1 MLNDRALGVSLPR
14 NLPADRVVD
23 FARDAERYGF
33 DELWIVE
40 DCFFRGGVAQA
51 AVALAVTSSIHVGV
65 GILPAAARNA
75 AFATLEANSLAEL
88 FPGRVTIGV
97 GHGMP
102 GWMRQVGAWPASP
115 LTMLEETIG
124 AMQQLLA
131 GRTVSVEGRYVR
143 LRDVSL
149 ESPALVPPLV
159 LAGVRGPKSLAVAG
173 RVADGT
179 VLAEPVTPE
188 YLAEVRRQIG
198 ASRPHRIVGYNVAAV
213 HPDASTAR
221 DLARTRLDW
230 VGEPDGRVHIEPL
243 PFAEEFFALRETVDS
258 PEAFAAVLPDE
269 WVDQLAVVG
278 SAEAARARLDELYA
292 AGAHSI
298 VLLPAGDDP
307 FAALRS
313 LAVLLDE
320 KTPAE

>member
-278 SAEAARARLDELYA
+278 TAEAARARLDELYA

>member
-188 YLAEVRRQIG
+188 YLAEVRRQIA

-230 VGEPDGRVHIEPL
+230 VGEPDCRVHIEPL
-243 PFAEEFFALRETVDS
+243 PFAEEFFALRQTVDS

-278 SAEAARARLDELYA
+278 TAEAARARLDELYA

>member
-14 NLPADRVVD
+14 NLPADRIVD

-33 DELWIVE
+33 QELWIVE

-51 AVALAVTSSIHVGV
+51 AVALAVTSTIHVGV

-75 AFATLEANSLAEL
+75 AFATLEANTLAEL

-124 AMQQLLA
+124 AMRELLA
-131 GRTVSVEGRYVR
+131 GKSVSVEGRYVR
-143 LRDVSL
+143 LRNVAL
-149 ESPALVPPLV
+149 ESAALVPPLV

-188 YLAEVRRQIG
+188 YLATVQRQIG
-198 ASRPHRIVGYNVAAV
+198 ASLPHRIVAYNVASV
-213 HPDASTAR
+213 HPDATVAR
-221 DLARTRLDW
+221 DIARTRLDW

-243 PFAEEFFALRETVDS
+243 PFAAEFFALRASVES
-258 PEAFAAVLPDE
+258 PEKFAAALPDE

-278 SAEAARARLDELYA
+278 TVADARARLDELYA

-307 FAALRS
+307 FAALRE
-313 LAVLLDE
+313 LAALL
-320 KTPAE
+320 

>member
-1 MLNDRALGVSLPR
+1 MDRATGVSLPR
-14 NLPADRVVD
+14 NLPADRIVD
-23 FARDAERYGF
+23 FAVAAERLGF

-51 AVALAVTSSIHVGV
+51 AVALARTSTIHVGI

-75 AFATLEANSLAEL
+75 AFATLEANTLAEL

-124 AMQQLLA
+124 AMVALLD
-131 GRTVSVEGRYVR
+131 GKSVSAEGRYVR
-143 LRDVSL
+143 LRDVAL
-149 ESPALVPPLV
+149 ENAADARPLV
-159 LAGVRGPKSLAVAG
+159 LAGVRGPKSLAVSG

-188 YLAEVRRQIG
+188 YLATVQRQID
-198 ASRPHRIVGYNVAAV
+198 ASRPHRIVAYNVAAV
-213 HPDASTAR
+213 HPDAGIAR
-221 DLARTRLDW
+221 DHARGALSW
-230 VGEPDGRVHIEPL
+230 VGEPDGRVHIDPL
-243 PFAEEFFALRETVDS
+243 PFAEEFFALRETVET
-258 PEAFAAVLPDE
+258 PEQFAAALPDE

-278 SAEAARARLDELYA
+278 TADSARARRDRLHA
-292 AGAHSI
+292 AGAHSVVYI
-298 VLLPAGDDP
+298 PAGPDP
-307 FAALRS
+307 FAALEG
-313 LAVLLDE
+313 LAQTL
-320 KTPAE
+320 

>member
-124 AMQQLLA
+124 AMHQLLA

-278 SAEAARARLDELYA
+278 TAEAARARLDELYA

>member
-51 AVALAVTSSIHVGV
+51 AVALAVTSTIHVGV

-75 AFATLEANSLAEL
+75 AFATLEANTLAEL

-115 LTMLEETIG
+115 LAMLEETIG
-124 AMQQLLA
+124 AMHELLA

-143 LRDVSL
+143 LRDVAL

-188 YLAEVRRQIG
+188 YLAAVQRQIG
-198 ASRPHRIVGYNVAAV
+198 ASRPHAV
-213 HPDASTAR
+213 SRAPGSTGWANPTAGCTSSRCRSPRSSSHCGPRPPHPRPSRRLCPTSGSTSWRLSAPW
-221 DLARTRLDW
+221 TR
-230 VGEPDGRVHIEPL
+230 
-243 PFAEEFFALRETVDS
+243 
-258 PEAFAAVLPDE
+258 
-269 WVDQLAVVG
+269 
-278 SAEAARARLDELYA
+278 RAR
-292 AGAHSI
+292 GSTSSTRQGRT
-298 VLLPAGDDP
+298 VL
-307 FAALRS
+307 
-313 LAVLLDE
+313 
-320 KTPAE
+320 

>member
-1 MLNDRALGVSLPR
+1 MPNDRALGISLPR
-14 NLPADRVVD
+14 NLPADRIVD
-23 FARDAERYGF
+23 FARDAERLGF

-75 AFATLEANSLAEL
+75 AFATLEANTLAEL
-88 FPGRVTIGV
+88 FPGRVTIGI

-124 AMQQLLA
+124 AMHGLLA
-131 GRTVSVEGRYVR
+131 GQAVSVEGRYVR
-143 LRDVSL
+143 LRDVAL

-188 YLAEVRRQIG
+188 YLAAVQRQIG
-198 ASRPHRIVGYNVAAV
+198 ASRPHRIVAYNVAAV
-213 HPDASTAR
+213 HPDAAVAR
-221 DLARTRLDW
+221 ALARTRLDW

-243 PFAEEFFALRETVDS
+243 PFAEEFFALRASVDS
-258 PEAFAAVLPDE
+258 PGAFAAALPDE

-278 SAEAARARLDELYA
+278 TVQSARARLGALYA
-292 AGAHSI
+292 AGAHSV

-307 FAALRS
+307 FHAMRELAALTDN
-313 LAVLLDE
+313 AG
-320 KTPAE
+320 

>member
-230 VGEPDGRVHIEPL
+230 VGEPDCRVHIEPL
-243 PFAEEFFALRETVDS
+243 PFAEEFFALRQTVDS

-278 SAEAARARLDELYA
+278 TAEAARARLDELYA